1 MRVKV
6 NTAAM
11 KNAADQDKKDN
22 TWSRKKALHAN
33 TRRVV
38 NIADLGNKSYLGL
51 EFFAIPDIP
60 GNENL
65 KILD

>member
-6 NTAAM
+6 NTRAM
-11 KNAADQDKKDN
+11 KNAAENTKKSDQ
-22 TWSRKKALHAN
+22 WSRKKAMHAN

-51 EFFAIPDIP
+51 EFFQIPEIAA
-60 GNENL
+60 NANY

>member
-11 KNAADQDKKDN
+11 KNAAEQDKKDN
-22 TWSRKKALHAN
+22 TWSRKKARHTN

-38 NIADLGNKSYLGL
+38 NIADLGNQSYLGL
-51 EFFAIPDIP
+51 EFFVIPEIP